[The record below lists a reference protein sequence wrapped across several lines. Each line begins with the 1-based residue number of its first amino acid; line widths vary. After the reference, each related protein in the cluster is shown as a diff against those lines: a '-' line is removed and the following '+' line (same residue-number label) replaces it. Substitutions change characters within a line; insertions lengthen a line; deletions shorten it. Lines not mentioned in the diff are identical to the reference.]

1 MLTEA
6 KAARLARRVAD
17 RNRGG
22 LRGARARRAEARLR
36 RAVAGGGEGERAAID
51 AVWRA
56 WLAEPDE
63 AHWALLD
70 AWRRPASREP
80 ERGLSMVALGAATGP
95 EFHGALIEAAA
106 RSGHPVARIARDAIA
121 SSEDTG
127 LIEAVCAAAES
138 DAGLAAFCAD
148 HGLAPADPARRVM
161 FFLLTGQDAQRRA
174 ADPDGTVLALG
185 YAAAAAADR
194 DRLRAAMAGSGDID
208 PVQVLAADRSR
219 VSQLPADE
227 VSYLAVRLAERR
239 DWAGLWRLV
248 PDLPLAQAIA
258 AAALIGEGWQPAS
271 EQHRALLARL
281 RLDGPGVAAELPA
294 DRLEQGT
301 IRIEVPGQ
309 VYATALSADGRR
321 LIAATRQRPFA
332 VGDQG
337 GVVTVFRL
345 PGGDPVERYEVAEVP
360 HDARHI
366 MDLGDGFAVTQ
377 FQWTAPAVSGS
388 WLLRC
393 SPGGVRELSRPQD
406 TASRAPIFGLARL
419 SGRAAG
425 GAAADSAAAD
435 SGFAALIH
443 AGFLD
448 FYSGDGEF
456 LGRQFLGGG
465 PGDPWLVGLR
475 PGPASMAGGPT
486 SVASGSDGRLAV
498 AGGGLI
504 VIDARNAPRLSLLAA
519 APSREPTLRDRPTR
533 GLEVVYFYD
542 TETLVTTNAEQGL
555 VRWWRVIGD
564 RIEQHGQVSVSH
576 AEHAVMIPKRGEI
589 AVLEG
594 QGTQRRVRYLQA
606 GSLAEVAVPR
616 ELADARGACLCG
628 SADGSMHALGGDGFV
643 QVAYSTHPAV
653 AVASRPLAE
662 AQPGDLAVV
671 RAALQDPGP
680 APLSRPLLELL
691 LAALEYRFGTD
702 VAVGAEHGAGDDD
715 IGIA

>member
-1 MLTEA
+1 VLTEA

-17 RNRGG
+17 RDRGG
-22 LRGARARRAEARLR
+22 LRGARARRAGARLR
-36 RAVAGGGEGERAAID
+36 RAVAGGGEGERAAIN

-70 AWRRPASREP
+70 AWRRRASREP
-80 ERGLSMVALGAATGP
+80 ERGLSMVTLGTATGP
-95 EFHGALIEAAA
+95 EFHGALVEAAT

-127 LIEAVCAAAES
+127 LIEAVCVVAES

-148 HGLAPADPARRVM
+148 HGLAPADPVRRVV

-194 DRLRAAMAGSGDID
+194 DRLRAAMADSGDID

-227 VSYLAVRLAERR
+227 VSYLAVRLAGRR

-248 PDLPLAQAIA
+248 LDLPLAQAIG

-271 EQHRALLARL
+271 EQHRALLTRL
-281 RLDGPGVAAELPA
+281 RLDGPGVAAEFPA

-321 LIAATRQRPFA
+321 LIAATRRGPST
-332 VGDQG
+332 VHNQG
-337 GVVTVFRL
+337 GVITVFRM

-366 MDLGDGFAVTQ
+366 VDLGDGFAVTQ
-377 FQWTAPAVSGS
+377 FQWTASAASNS
-388 WLLRC
+388 QLLRC

-406 TASRAPIFGLARL
+406 TASRASIFGLARL

-425 GAAADSAAAD
+425 GAAAD

-456 LGRQFLGGG
+456 LGRQLLGGG
-465 PGDPWLVGLR
+465 PGDPWLAGLR

-486 SVASGSDGRLAV
+486 SVASGPDGRLAV

-519 APSREPTLRDRPTR
+519 APFREPTLRDTLTR

-542 TETLVTTNAEQGL
+542 AETLVTTNAEQGL

-564 RIEQHGQVSVSH
+564 RIEQHGQASVSH
-576 AEHAVMIPKRGEI
+576 AEHAVMIPKLGEI

-594 QGTQRRVRYLQA
+594 QGTERRVRYLQA
-606 GSLAEVAVPR
+606 GSLAEATVPL

-628 SADGSMHALGGDGFV
+628 SADGSAHALGGDGFV
-643 QVAYSTHPAV
+643 QVAYMPHPAV
-653 AVASRPLAE
+653 VVASRPLAE
-662 AQPGDLAVV
+662 AQPGDLTVV

>member
-1 MLTEA
+1 
-6 KAARLARRVAD
+6 
-17 RNRGG
+17 
-22 LRGARARRAEARLR
+22 
-36 RAVAGGGEGERAAID
+36 
-51 AVWRA
+51 
-56 WLAEPDE
+56 
-63 AHWALLD
+63 
-70 AWRRPASREP
+70 
-80 ERGLSMVALGAATGP
+80 MVALGAATGP

-127 LIEAVCAAAES
+127 LIEAACVAAES
-138 DAGLAAFCAD
+138 DAGLAAFCAG
-148 HGLAPADPARRVM
+148 HGLAPADPVRRVV
-161 FFLLTGQDAQRRA
+161 FYLLTGQDAQRRA
-174 ADPDGTVLALG
+174 ADPDGSVLALG

-208 PVQVLAADRSR
+208 LVQVLAADRPR

-239 DWAGLWRLV
+239 DWAGLWQLV
-248 PDLPLAQAIA
+248 LDLPLAQAIA
-258 AAALIGEGWQPAS
+258 GAALIGEGWQPAS

-321 LIAATRQRPFA
+321 LIAATRQGPFA

-337 GVVTVFRL
+337 GVITVFRL
-345 PGGDPVERYEVAEVP
+345 PGGDPVERYEVAAVP
-360 HDARHI
+360 HNARHI

-377 FQWTAPAVSGS
+377 FQWTAPAVSS
-388 WLLRC
+388 SRLLRC

-406 TASRAPIFGLARL
+406 TASRAPVFGLAWL
-419 SGRAAG
+419 SSR
-425 GAAADSAAAD
+425 AADSAAAD

-475 PGPASMAGGPT
+475 PGLASMAGGPT
-486 SVASGSDGRLAV
+486 SVASGPDGRLAV

-519 APSREPTLRDRPTR
+519 APFREPTLPDRPTR

-555 VRWWRVIGD
+555 VRWWQVIGD

-576 AEHAVMIPKRGEI
+576 AEHAVMIPDRGEI

-606 GSLAEVAVPR
+606 GSLAEVAVPW
-616 ELADARGACLCG
+616 ELTDARGACLCG
-628 SADGSMHALGGDGFV
+628 SADGSTHALGGDGFV

-671 RAALQDPGP
+671 WAALQDPGP

-702 VAVGAEHGAGDDD
+702 IAVGAEHGVGDDD
-715 IGIA
+715 IAIA